1 MNAGSTLIFLFL
13 YVGLQYVSFYVY
25 MSDDLMF
32 SLCYGYGARLSAASK
47 VGKKFFFSLFAK
59 RYFFSGRIC
68 VGFGPKTKT
77 GVFEQSFQGRVSF
90 FWCPLSP
97 PPGPSHVTYLEWGD
111 GG

>member
-1 MNAGSTLIFLFL
+1 MLVYIMFPFMSICRMISCSL
-13 YVGLQYVSFYVY
+13 YVMVMVLAYQRLQK
-25 MSDDLMF
+25 LE
-32 SLCYGYGARLSAASK
+32 
-47 VGKKFFFSLFAK
+47 KKTFFSLFAK